1 TVVINKD
8 FMEWRVLDRAFPD
21 AKVVLCQFHALTYWR
36 KVCARAKFNLSMN
49 QRDAMEICIRKSNLL
64 ISWMLLWDFLNYVAD
79 CVSLYV
85 VLCVACPVLLRVLLG
100 FAI

>member
-1 TVVINKD
+1 TVVIDKD

-49 QRDAMEICIRKSNLL
+49 QRDAMESAFANLIYWL
-64 ISWMLLWDFLNYVAD
+64 VGCCYGIS
-79 CVSLYV
+79 
-85 VLCVACPVLLRVLLG
+85 
-100 FAI
+100 